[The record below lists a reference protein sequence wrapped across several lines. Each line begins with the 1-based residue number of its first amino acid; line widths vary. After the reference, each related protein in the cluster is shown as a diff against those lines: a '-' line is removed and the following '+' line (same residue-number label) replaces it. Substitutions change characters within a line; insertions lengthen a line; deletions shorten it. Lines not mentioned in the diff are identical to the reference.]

1 MRIQKLSEK
10 TLESAVKLLEMV
22 FPYETDPRLWPT
34 ASVDSIAYHEL
45 FLEHGVD
52 RLQYWVLC
60 DKGQVIGMTGLYTYK
75 DKDDAWLGW
84 FCIDPEQRS
93 RGLGS
98 RLLKFSIN
106 KAKEWGATNLRLY
119 TSDDPNEA
127 AAQNLYERFGLRI
140 FDKKKHDD
148 DIYIYRV
155 KELKQNRNK
164 ISSFT

>member
-1 MRIQKLSEK
+1 MRIQKLSKK
-10 TLESAVKLLEMV
+10 TLESAVELLERV

-34 ASVDSIAYHEL
+34 ASIDKIAYKEL

-60 DKGQVIGMTGLYTYK
+60 DTGKVIGMTGLYIYN

-84 FCIDPEQRS
+84 FCIDSEQRL

-98 RLLKFSIN
+98 RLLTFSIN

-127 AAQNLYERFGLRI
+127 AAQKLYEQFGFTIYDQEKKDVDII
-140 FDKKKHDD
+140 F
-148 DIYIYRV
+148 YRV
-155 KELKQNRNK
+155 KELK
-164 ISSFT
+164 